1 MAYQSNSPKH
11 TQRLPWEDRGW
22 IKFSPSCYT
31 YYWEFLC
38 TLFKEASHWNLIWR
52 AQARIQQSLK
62 GVVNSIWVSLHS
74 PIQNRLCVSKN
85 KWGYH
90 TRGLLSELSCWKQL
104 PLLNTER
111 RAEKGG
117 TAGLD
122 ECREEV
128 KEEEGNGQEG
138 TRQVR
143 AIWKATVTVHIIQCS
158 LLHQFKR
165 RKQYPCKSE
174 SAQFSSP
181 SSLNLSPPSRSP
193 FRLCLSFHLVRW
205 RTEVLLPP
213 LIKKSELSPT
223 DKRTW
228 TGANNALLFCPG

>member
-1 MAYQSNSPKH
+1 M
-11 TQRLPWEDRGW
+11 QRLPREDRGW

-52 AQARIQQSLK
+52 TQARIQQSLK

-104 PLLNTER
+104 PLLNTEW

-117 TAGLD
+117 TAGLN

-128 KEEEGNGQEG
+128 KEEEGNGQEEG
-138 TRQVR
+138 TRQMR

-174 SAQFSSP
+174 SVLLSSP
-181 SSLNLSPPSRSP
+181 SSLNPYPPSLSP

-205 RTEVLLPP
+205 RIEVLLPP
-213 LIKKSELSPT
+213 SIKKSELSST

-228 TGANNALLFCPG
+228 TGANNALLLCPA